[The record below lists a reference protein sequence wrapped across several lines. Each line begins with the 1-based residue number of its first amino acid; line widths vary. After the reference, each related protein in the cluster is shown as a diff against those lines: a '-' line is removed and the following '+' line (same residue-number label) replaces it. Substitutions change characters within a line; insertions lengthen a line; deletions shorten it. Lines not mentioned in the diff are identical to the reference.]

1 MAGILDFW
9 KESITKAGGGGKR
22 REMFKQG
29 ALDCSDLSDTE
40 KKTWKVCGFEAPK
53 KENPKKNNPKPKGKL
68 FDAIT
73 SIGKKK

>member
-1 MAGILDFW
+1 MPGLLDFW
-9 KESITKAGGGGKR
+9 KENITKAGGGGKR

-40 KKTWKVCGFEAPK
+40 KKSWKVCGFEAK
-53 KENPKKNNPKPKGKL
+53 KVKSNPKPKGSL

-73 SIGKKK
+73 GK

>member
-29 ALDCSDLSDTE
+29 ALQCEDLSETE
-40 KKTWKVCGFEAPK
+40 KKTWGVCGFPKKQKPEAPK
-53 KENPKKNNPKPKGKL
+53 KKNPKNPKPKGSL

-73 SIGKKK
+73 GK